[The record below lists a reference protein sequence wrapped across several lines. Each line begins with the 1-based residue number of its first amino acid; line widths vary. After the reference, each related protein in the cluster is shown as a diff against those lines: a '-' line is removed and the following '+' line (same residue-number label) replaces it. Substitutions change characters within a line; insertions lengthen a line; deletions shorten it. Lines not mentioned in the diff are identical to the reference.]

1 MEHFLALFKTT
12 QIRLTDNFKTFPTE
26 FTNKALR
33 QINLSIKSYD
43 QTYKKQTEIAT
54 SNEQMTFLKE
64 KGDVYLDSKTLNH

>member
-12 QIRLTDNFKTFPTE
+12 QITLTDNFKTFPTE

-54 SNEQMTFLKE
+54 SNE
-64 KGDVYLDSKTLNH
+64 